1 MAKALVLQFEN
12 SSAIALELTKVDR
25 SDLYG
30 YVETET
36 LDAKGRKC
44 FPATLADDGQTL
56 VGPGGSAFACLSP
69 DGTWLE
75 KGTLKAVD
83 VEGRPL
89 TPVPSSYAAPVPV
102 SRTVSVDEYLSHNI
116 RSVYQLSS
124 QAAEL
129 APLLEKLA
137 AGVIFTFPYSYRGGL
152 EPDTAFLLAGADGT
166 PFLALGAPTRL
177 DFIGFDQPAA
187 VEEETSPE
195 GEDDLDFGMM

>member
-44 FPATLADDGQTL
+44 FSATLADDGQTL

-83 VEGRPL
+83 
-89 TPVPSSYAAPVPV
+89 
-102 SRTVSVDEYLSHNI
+102 VDEYLSHNI

-187 VEEETSPE
+187 AEEETSPE